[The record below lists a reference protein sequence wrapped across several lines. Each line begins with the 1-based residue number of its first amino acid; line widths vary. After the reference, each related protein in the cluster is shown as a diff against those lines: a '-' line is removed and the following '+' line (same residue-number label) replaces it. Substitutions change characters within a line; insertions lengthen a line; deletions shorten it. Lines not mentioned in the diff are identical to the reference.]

1 MNVMLF
7 TVLALVF
14 GFLGAGVWIALSL
27 MATAGISLELFT
39 SMPVGKIWA
48 QSLFNSLNNWALAA
62 LPMFIF
68 LGEMILRTR
77 MSELLFEGLRP
88 WVQFIPGRLLHTNVV
103 GSAIFAAV
111 SGSSPATA
119 ATIGKITLS
128 QLESEGYDKSLSY
141 GSLAGAGTLG
151 LLIPPS
157 IVLIIYGVLA
167 EVSIGQLFIAGV
179 LPGILLAGLYSGYV
193 IVRVLINPKLAP
205 THKVSFTWG
214 QRISA
219 LLKLFPVAFLIFF
232 ILGSIYAGFATPS
245 EAAALGVLGA
255 VVITWMLGDLSWKNI
270 IESLR
275 GTLNTSAMICFII
288 AGASFLSVVMGY
300 LRLPA
305 MVAEYIGSLGLS
317 PYVLILIFTGFY
329 ILLGFFLDGISMIV
343 MTLPISLPL
352 AVLSGFDP
360 VWFGIFL
367 VLVIEAGQITPPVGF
382 NLFVLQ
388 GLTGEPLERIVIAAL
403 PFFLLILVA
412 IIITTAFPDIVLML
426 PRLMIQSA
434 VG

>member
-27 MATAGISLELFT
+27 IATAGISLELFT

-48 QSLFNSLNNWALAA
+48 QALFNSLNNWALAA

-68 LGEMILRTR
+68 LGEIILRTR

-128 QLESEGYDKSLSY
+128 QLDTEGYDKNLSY

-179 LPGILLAGLYSGYV
+179 LPGIVLAGLYSGYV
-193 IVRVLINPKLAP
+193 MVRVLINPKLAP
-205 THKVSFTWG
+205 THKVSFTWK
-214 QRISA
+214 QRFTG
-219 LLKLFPVAFLIFF
+219 LLKLFPVMFLIIF

-255 VVITWMLGDLSWKNI
+255 VVITWMLGDLSWQNI
-270 IESLR
+270 INSLK

-288 AGASFLSVVMGY
+288 AGASFLSVAMGY

-305 MVAEYIGSLGLS
+305 MVATYIGSLGLS
-317 PYVLILIFTGFY
+317 PYALILIFTCFY
-329 ILLGFFLDGISMIV
+329 IILGFFLDGISMIV

-388 GLTGEPLERIVIAAL
+388 GLTGEPLERIVRAAL

-412 IIITTAFPDIVLML
+412 IVIITAFPDIALML
-426 PRLMIQSA
+426 PKLMIQS
-434 VG
+434 